1 MLFVRACAFS
11 RAVEKY
17 LDSGFLG
24 YKDVLYIAYH
34 PVYQLVGLF
43 TRVPLAVHL
52 LCSCVL
58 AAAVNAFALPMA
70 LLCFRIQIYDFC
82 ACVCVFGGRRKAFRY
97 CFPMVFAVFNQAFPG
112 TVIRSQ
118 KL

>member
-70 LLCFRIQIYDFC
+70 LLCFRIQIYAFC
-82 ACVCVFGGRRKAFRY
+82 ACACVFSCCESAFRY
-97 CFPMVFAVFNQAFPG
+97 VFPHVFIWIDTEFPG
-112 TVIRSQ
+112 TVGYGAS
-118 KL
+118 